1 MVLTNQVKELNEEK
15 SQLLNRL
22 HKLEV
27 INILKFRM
35 MMGIVRM
42 IRIMR
47 RGRGLEGRL
56 MRSKGFI
63 NVLLRAVR
71 NRMGLRGH

>member
-63 NVLLRAVR
+63 NVRLRAVR

>member
-27 INILKFRM
+27 IIILKFRM

-71 NRMGLRGH
+71 NRMGRRGH